1 MRHQSASSISNTPVN
16 RGMPP
21 PSSPQQERQQYGPPR
36 AQLPGAAGFG
46 GGREL
51 PALGQ
56 RSGMSISDILGGPA
70 VSREPAPQYGSPVSA
85 HTAPTSLFGRAS
97 GSPRN
102 QSTGPEYT
110 PFRRPQTPELQRLAG
125 PRDHR
130 ANSAGS
136 PPNPNIFGTPENRQF
151 GTPYRG
157 GMGEDRRDG
166 SNAGTRGMPPRPN
179 SQPTSYNPPP
189 SRTQDS
195 LAPLADFTR
204 RIDHIGRPAEQPA
217 RQESQYARSSVP
229 ERQEARYPY
238 LEQEQ
243 QEREKVRKE
252 AELRE
257 QESRRR
263 DEEMSRR
270 KEEDV
275 QMRREQDLREREA
288 RDQDR
293 RQEYANQLAQRNAQA
308 YSQAQE
314 REAGWNRSQHAYEPF
329 RSMYDQR
336 ERAAQ
341 HTSSGYDYPG
351 TSAPPYSGVSAYAA
365 ESRQPHST
373 QTSSQPPLGQHE
385 SLLAH
390 ERQRRFQLEQDR
402 QQQGQYP
409 YSNESPIRRS
419 LEDAQQ
425 MQQQKS
431 FLGVQ
436 EINRKG
442 RLSPLPQ
449 AVQGAQSQPNGPVG
463 EPSIKNE
470 FGRMFSGIGSGAS
483 ILGAPSPV
491 NSGPPNL
498 PFTNAGQVRREESE
512 AAQNSPVENGAPKMS
527 RTASMGS
534 RRRKLK
540 DEEGRPDD
548 EGSTGRRTP
557 SGRAKRPKGHHHHH
571 HTHQ

>member
-1 MRHQSASSISNTPVN
+1 
-16 RGMPP
+16 MPP

-85 HTAPTSLFGRAS
+85 STAPTSLFGRAG

-102 QSTGPEYT
+102 QSTGPEYA
-110 PFRRPQTPELQRLAG
+110 PFRRPQTPEHQRFTG

-136 PPNPNIFGTPENRQF
+136 PPNPNIFGTPESRHF

-157 GMGEDRRDG
+157 AGGEERRE
-166 SNAGTRGMPPRPN
+166 SGTGGNRGMPPRPN
-179 SQPTSYNPPP
+179 SQPTSYNPAPP
-189 SRTQDS
+189 RTQDS
-195 LAPLADFTR
+195 RTSLTDFAR
-204 RIDHIGRPAEQPA
+204 RVDHIGRSAERPV
-217 RQESQYARSSVP
+217 RQESQYSRSAMTD
-229 ERQEARYPY
+229 RQDPRYSY
-238 LEQEQ
+238 AEQEQ
-243 QEREKVRKE
+243 QDRERLRKE

-257 QESRRR
+257 QEARRR
-263 DEEMSRR
+263 EEEMRR
-270 KEEDV
+270 KEDDM
-275 QMRREQDLREREA
+275 QMNMRRDQELRERELRERA
-288 RDQDR
+288 EQER
-293 RQEYANQLAQRNAQA
+293 RQEYALQLAERNAQA
-308 YSQAQE
+308 YSRAPE
-314 REAGWNRSQHAYEPF
+314 RESAWSRTQPAYEPS
-329 RSMYDQR
+329 RLPYDQR
-336 ERAAQ
+336 NERPPQ
-341 HTSSGYDYPG
+341 HVTSGYQYPG
-351 TSAPPYSGVSAYAA
+351 TSAPAYGGVSAYAA
-365 ESRQPHST
+365 EPRYPH
-373 QTSSQPPLGQHE
+373 SSQPPPQSSTAQYE
-385 SLLAH
+385 TSAAH
-390 ERQRRFQLEQDR
+390 EQQLKLLQLQQERQ
-402 QQQGQYP
+402 QQQGQYGSSQTSA
-409 YSNESPIRRS
+409 YANESPIRRS
-419 LEDAQQ
+419 MEEAQQ
-425 MQQQKS
+425 QQRS

-491 NSGPPNL
+491 NTSTPNL

-512 AAQNSPVENGAPKMS
+512 AAQNSPIENGAPKMS